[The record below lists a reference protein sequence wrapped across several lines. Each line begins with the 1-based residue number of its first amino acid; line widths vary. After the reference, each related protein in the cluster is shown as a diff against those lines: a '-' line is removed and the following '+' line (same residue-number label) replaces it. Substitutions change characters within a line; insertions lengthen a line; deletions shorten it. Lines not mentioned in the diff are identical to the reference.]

1 MNGEATKREVNE
13 RFGIV
18 KRLYGDRLDDEQ
30 LEGVRKGVETIVRV
44 SAAMRAVKLEN
55 GDEPFSVFTPYREE
69 G

>member
-13 RFGIV
+13 RFNIV

-30 LEGVRKGVETIVRV
+30 LEGVRKGMETIVRV
-44 SAAMRAVKLEN
+44 SAAMRAVKLDN